1 MASSFPKDNGTVEPH
16 PNHNYLPLKVRVSP
30 VNIYFYLLVRFFLE
44 SPRPLFCMFGI
55 VSSARPSFSF
65 LLVLS
70 YFLLTN
76 RVYNSKLYVV
86 IVIY

>member
-1 MASSFPKDNGTVEPH
+1 MASSFPKDYGTVEPY
-16 PNHNYLPLKVRVSP
+16 PNHHYLPLKFMVSP
-30 VNIYFYLLVRFFLE
+30 VNIYFYLNVRFFFRVTPPPFLH
-44 SPRPLFCMFGI
+44 FGI

-65 LLVLS
+65 LFVLS